1 MTSLDMAA
9 EWRRVLRLG
18 WPISLQALAAS
29 SFALLDV
36 AMVQSLGPD
45 ALAAVGLAGRTLF
58 FVTMILMGLCSG
70 AAVLLA
76 QHAGQGDFRSG
87 GGILRLLIV
96 IVLALTVGPAL
107 LLQFN
112 AAWVGAA
119 FGLHGRVAVELD
131 AFLHGM
137 AWALPLIGVIATLA
151 TVCRNYGDSRM
162 PLVASVAALLLNAVL
177 NALLIFGLAGLP
189 AMGVAG
195 AALATTL
202 SKAFELVL
210 LLQLMRSRTAL
221 WQGLVR
227 GLRAR
232 HWQVPDFTRL
242 ALPFMVQEASFA
254 GGLLAFGLVFAAI
267 GTDALALAG
276 LIAPLEGVLINLFIG
291 GSVACG
297 IVAGQ
302 MLGQGRFAD
311 ADALARHVLR
321 RLVSLA
327 LPVCALGG
335 AIAALVVLQLPWLQ
349 GRAAEAITMVA
360 LASLLVVIRVAA
372 ATLVLG
378 VLRAG
383 GDRHGVLW
391 IDLGA
396 TWPIG
401 LPIAA
406 LLALRFDATLPLV
419 YAWLL
424 AFEAI
429 KLALLWRRM
438 QQGHWL
444 RRWVEEPVGAAAP
457 MGLARPDPA

>member
-1 MTSLDMAA
+1 MTELNMAS
-9 EWRRVLRLG
+9 EWRKVLRLG

-58 FVTMILMGLCSG
+58 FVTMILMGLASG

-76 QHAGQGDFRSG
+76 QHGGRHDFESG
-87 GGILRLLIV
+87 GRILRLLIV
-96 IVLALTVGPAL
+96 IVLALTSGPAL
-107 LLQFN
+107 LLQFHP
-112 AAWVGAA
+112 AWIAEA
-119 FGLHGRVAVELD
+119 FGLRGRVALELT

-137 AWALPLIGVIATLA
+137 AWALPLVGVIAALA
-151 TVCRNYGDSRM
+151 TACRCYGDSRM
-162 PLVASVAALLLNAVL
+162 PLVASLAALLLNAVL

-202 SKAFELVL
+202 SKVFELGL
-210 LLQLMRSRTAL
+210 LLLLMSRRSEL
-221 WQGLVR
+221 WRGLQR
-227 GLRAR
+227 GLRTR
-232 HWQVPDFTRL
+232 DWRVPHFMRL

-302 MLGQGRFAD
+302 LLGQGRFAD

-321 RLVSLA
+321 RLPSLA

-335 AIAALVVLQLPWLQ
+335 AIGAVVVLQLPWLQ
-349 GRAAEAITMVA
+349 ERPAEALAMVA
-360 LASLLVVIRVAA
+360 LAALLVVIRVAA

-396 TWPIG
+396 TWPVG
-401 LPIAA
+401 LPVAG
-406 LLALRFDATLPLV
+406 LLVLQFDASLPAV

-424 AFEAI
+424 AFEAV

-444 RRWVEEPVGAAAP
+444 RRWVEASDSRAP
-457 MGLARPDPA
+457 ALARLDPA